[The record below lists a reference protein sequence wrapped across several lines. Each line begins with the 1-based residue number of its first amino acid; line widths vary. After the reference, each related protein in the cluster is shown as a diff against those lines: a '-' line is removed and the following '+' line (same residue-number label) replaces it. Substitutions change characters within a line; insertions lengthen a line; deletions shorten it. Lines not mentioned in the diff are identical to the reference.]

1 MFVTDSIEKAAEAA
15 SSYAQNGKTIAL
27 VPTMGNLHDGHMT
40 LVRKAKETAD
50 IVAVSVFVNPLQFNN
65 KKDLETYPRTLEAD
79 LEKLRAEGVDIAFT
93 PTPETMYPNGQ
104 EGHTFVEVPGL
115 SEALEGASRPGHF
128 RGVTTVVCK
137 LMNIFRPD
145 YAMFG
150 QKDFQQVA
158 VLQKMVSD
166 MAIQTKLV
174 IVPIVRAEN
183 GLALSS
189 RNGLLTKENLEKA
202 PQLHSVMTEMGKEI
216 ESGSRDFDGLVRK
229 YADKLDSLGFQADRI
244 DVVDAANLD
253 PVCDTTESIAILAA
267 AYLGVPRL
275 IDNVVIKIK

>member
-15 SSYAQNGKTIAL
+15 SSYAKNGKTIAL

-229 YADKLDSLGFQADRI
+229 YADKLDSLGFQTDRI

>member
-15 SSYAQNGKTIAL
+15 SSYAKNGKTIAL

-253 PVCDTTESIAILAA
+253 PVCDTTKSIAILAA

>member
-15 SSYAQNGKTIAL
+15 SSYAKNGKTIAL